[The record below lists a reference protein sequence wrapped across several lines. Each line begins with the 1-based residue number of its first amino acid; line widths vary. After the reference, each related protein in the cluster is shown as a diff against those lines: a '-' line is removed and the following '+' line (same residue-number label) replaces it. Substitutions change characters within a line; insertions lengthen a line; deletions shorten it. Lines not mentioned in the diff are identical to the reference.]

1 MIRHR
6 PNPKHKVNFNTTAD
20 DVVVL
25 DCIDEL
31 ITLLVRTGLRTAMS
45 KKSCRG
51 GGGIQSSNTPH
62 DDIIYEINPLPA
74 NHDNSHFQSLLL
86 PNEIPVIWD

>member
-25 DCIDEL
+25 DCINEL

-45 KKSCRG
+45 ARNHVG
-51 GGGIQSSNTPH
+51 GGGGTMQ
-62 DDIIYEINPLPA
+62 
-74 NHDNSHFQSLLL
+74 
-86 PNEIPVIWD
+86 